1 MGCFSFVLMW
11 PNKNKVQAAIQAIAL
26 IQGLKTMHMT
36 KNSKLALLVAGLL
49 GSTGLMA
56 NEWGTVAARATAADG
71 YEVRAHQFRVVKVP
85 LDSFAGLQGGA
96 NKLTLPLPDGGEVT
110 FALEAYDLLP
120 ADLAAKYPQIRTFK
134 GHNPAHP
141 IETGRFDLGPQGF
154 HAMFSHQGRMVFV
167 DPLRNAEGYA
177 VYYQQDAH
185 SRLEEAADEVIGPK
199 LSKLVRKVQ
208 VDGNVRKRYVI
219 AISATGEFT
228 QYHGGSKALTMAAIA
243 TLLNRVNQVYQR
255 DVGAEFVLASGN
267 DNLIFTD
274 PASDLFANDNSDAQ
288 TNIGVQAYYFTNMQL
303 GNFDIG
309 HVLNTNGGGLAGLAV
324 LCTNQKSGG
333 MSGSPTPVGDAFF
346 VDYVAHE
353 IGHQFGADHTF
364 NGTTGSCGA
373 GTRVASQAYE
383 PGSGSSIMAYAG
395 ICGDENIQTH
405 SDPYFHS
412 KSIEQMRAH
421 MATVST
427 CGTTLALSN
436 NAPQAAA
443 GGDYVIPANTA
454 FMLKGAGG
462 DLDNDSLLYNWEQ
475 IDLGTESSSAATMID
490 DGSLPLFRFVSPAAS
505 SERILPSL
513 PSLLSG
519 TLAKGEA
526 WPTTNRDLNFR
537 LTVRDGQG
545 GVASDDMK
553 VQVINTGAAF
563 RITNPFY
570 GVTLTPGA
578 SQAIAWD
585 VAGTTVAPISCS
597 KVDISVTQDEGVSW
611 TMLAAGQPNNGA
623 ATVTLPADLTSSVR
637 LKVACSD
644 NIFFA
649 ISPLKLPLVQGGS
662 TSGGG
667 GGGGAI
673 GLWALALALLGWQRR
688 RT

>member
-71 YEVRAHQFRVVKVP
+71 YEVRAHQFRVAKVP
-85 LDSFAGLQGGA
+85 LDYFAGLQAGA
-96 NKLTLPLPDGGEVT
+96 SELTLPLPDGGEVT

-154 HAMFSHQGRMVFV
+154 HAMFSHQGKMVFV
-167 DPLRNAEGYA
+167 DPLRNADGYA
-177 VYYQQDAH
+177 VYYQQDAF
-185 SRLEEAADEVIGPK
+185 SRLEEDADKVVGVD
-199 LSKLVRKVQ
+199 SKVLARKVL
-208 VDGNVRKRYVI
+208 VDGNVRKRYTI
-219 AISATGEFT
+219 AISAAGEYT
-228 QYHGGSKALTMAAIA
+228 RYHGGSQVLALAAIA
-243 TLLNRVNQVYQR
+243 TLLNRVNEVYQR
-255 DVGAEFVLASGN
+255 DVGAEFQLASKN
-267 DNLIFTD
+267 INLIFTD
-274 PASDLFANDNSDAQ
+274 PATDPFTNSDSDGDE
-288 TNIGVQAYYFTNMQL
+288 NVKVQAKAFADGDL
-303 GNFDIG
+303 GTFDIG
-309 HVLNTNGGGLAGLAV
+309 HVLNTGGGGLAGLGV
-324 LCTNQKSGG
+324 LCTARKSDG
-333 MSGSPTPVGDAFF
+333 MTGSTTPVGDAFF
-346 VDYVAHE
+346 IDYVAHE

-364 NGTTGSCGA
+364 NGTTGSCGGGNRA
-373 GTRVASQAYE
+373 DTQAYE

-395 ICGDENIQTH
+395 ICGEENIQPH

-427 CGTTLALSN
+427 CGTTLPLSN

-443 GGDYVIPANTA
+443 GNDYVIPANTP
-454 FMLKGAGG
+454 FVLKGAGS
-462 DLDNDSLLYNWEQ
+462 DLDGNPLLYTWEQ
-475 IDLGTESSSAATMID
+475 IDLGNESSSAATMID
-490 DGSLPLFRFVSPAAS
+490 DGSRPLFRFVSPTS
-505 SERILPSL
+505 SAERILPSL

-519 TLAKGEA
+519 NLARGEA

-537 LTVRDGQG
+537 LTVRDGRG

-553 VQVINTGAAF
+553 VQVVDTGAAF
-563 RITNPFY
+563 RITSPIS
-570 GVTLTPGA
+570 GVSLTPGG
-578 SQAIAWD
+578 SQSLTWD

-597 KVDISVTQDEGVSW
+597 KVDISVTQNEGLSW
-611 TMLAAGQPNNGA
+611 ATLATSQPNSGS
-623 ATVTLPADLTSSVR
+623 ATVTLPGNLTSSVR

-667 GGGGAI
+667 GGGGAL
-673 GLWALALALLGWQRR
+673 GVWTLALALLGWQRR
-688 RT
+688 RR

>member
-1 MGCFSFVLMW
+1 
-11 PNKNKVQAAIQAIAL
+11 
-26 IQGLKTMHMT
+26 MHVT
-36 KNSKLALLVAGLL
+36 KYSTVALLMASML
-49 GSTGLMA
+49 GSTSLMA
-56 NEWGTVAARATAADG
+56 SEWGTVAARATADEG
-71 YEVRAHQFRVVKVP
+71 YEVRAHQFRVAKVP
-85 LDSFAGLQGGA
+85 LDYFAGLQAGA
-96 NKLTLPLPDGGEVT
+96 SELTLPLPDGGEVT
-110 FALEAYDLLP
+110 FALEAYDVLP

-134 GHNPAHP
+134 GYNPAHSVD
-141 IETGRFDLGPQGF
+141 TGRFDLGPQGF
-154 HAMFSHQGRMVFV
+154 HAMFSHQGQMVFV

-185 SRLEEAADEVIGPK
+185 SRLEDEADKIIGSQI
-199 LSKLVRKVQ
+199 SKRVRKVQ
-208 VDGNVRKRYVI
+208 VDGNVRKQYTI
-219 AISATGEFT
+219 AISTTGEFT
-228 QYHGGSKALTMAAIA
+228 RYHGGSKVLTLAAIT
-243 TLLNRVNQVYQR
+243 TLLSRINQVYQR

-274 PASDLFANDNSDAQ
+274 PASDPFANDDTDAD
-288 TNIGVQAYYFTNMQL
+288 TNIGVQADYFVNKGL
-303 GNFDIG
+303 VGNFDIG
-309 HVLNTNGGGLAGLAV
+309 HVLNTGGGGLAGLAV
-324 LCTNQKSGG
+324 LCTNDKSGG

-373 GTRVASQAYE
+373 GTRVANQAYE

-395 ICGDENIQTH
+395 ICGDENIQAN
-405 SDPYFHS
+405 SEPYFHS

-421 MATVST
+421 MANVST
-427 CGTTLALSN
+427 CGTTLPLSN

-462 DLDNDSLLYNWEQ
+462 DLDKDSLLYNWEQ

-490 DGSLPLFRFVSPAAS
+490 DGTRPLFRFVSPTS
-505 SERILPSL
+505 SAERTLPSL

-578 SQAIAWD
+578 SQAVAWD

-597 KVDISVTQDEGVSW
+597 KVDISVTQDEGASW
-611 TMLAAGQPNNGA
+611 TTLAAGQPNNGA
-623 ATVTLPADLTSSVR
+623 ATVTLPANLTSSVR

-662 TSGGG
+662 NSGGG
-667 GGGGAI
+667 GGGGSL
-673 GLWALALALLGWQRR
+673 GLWTLALALLGWQRR